1 MDTTLL
7 TAFIAVTAAAVVLQ
21 MLILFGMFLAIRKI
35 TGRVEALADKVE
47 DTTGIVQQKVLP
59 LVDNAKAMQ
68 QQVQEFITTARPKI
82 EKLVDNASE
91 VSDSAKATVD
101 RLNLTVNDA
110 IDRLR
115 LQVIRGDE
123 MVTRTIDRIEDTSDK
138 VQHTVMSPVRQV
150 SGIMQAIS
158 TGVGAYFN
166 QQRRRRNGGPA
177 DEMFI

>member
-7 TAFIAVTAAAVVLQ
+7 TALIAVMAAAVVVQ
-21 MLILFGMFLAIRKI
+21 MFMLIGMFVALRKMA
-35 TGRVEALADKVE
+35 GRVEALADKVE
-47 DTTGIVQQKVLP
+47 DITTVVQGRVLP
-59 LVDNAKAMQ
+59 LLEQAKTVQDQVKSFVDTTRPQLQTVISNLTQ
-68 QQVQEFITTARPKI
+68 ISNTAR
-82 EKLVDNASE
+82 ASAE
-91 VSDSAKATVD
+91 RFQV
-101 RLNLTVNDA
+101 TVNDA
-110 IDRLR
+110 IDRTR

-123 MVTRTIDRIEDTSDK
+123 MLTRTMNRIEETSEK

-166 QQRRRRNGGPA
+166 QQKRRRNGGQS

>member
-35 TGRVEALADKVE
+35 SGRVEALADKVE

-91 VSDSAKATVD
+91 VSDTAKATVD

-123 MVTRTIDRIEDTSDK
+123 MVTRTMDRIEDTSDK

>member
-7 TAFIAVTAAAVVLQ
+7 TLFIAVTAAAVVLQ
-21 MLILFGMFLAIRKI
+21 MVILFVMFLAIRKI

-59 LVDNAKAMQ
+59 LVDDAKAVQ

-91 VSDSAKATVD
+91 VSDTAKATID

-123 MVTRTIDRIEDTSDK
+123 MVTRTMDRIEDTSEK

>member
-7 TAFIAVTAAAVVLQ
+7 TAFIAVTATAVVFQ
-21 MLILFGMFLAIRKI
+21 MLIMAGMLWTIRKLA
-35 TGRVEALADKVE
+35 GRIETLAGKVE

-91 VSDSAKATVD
+91 VSDTAKATVD

-123 MVTRTIDRIEDTSDK
+123 MVTRTMDRIEDTSDK

>member
-1 MDTTLL
+1 MDNTLL

-21 MLILFGMFLAIRKI
+21 MLILFGMFLVMRKLA
-35 TGRVEALADKVE
+35 GRVEALADKVE
-47 DTTGIVQQKVLP
+47 DTTGLVQTRVLP
-59 LVDNAKAMQ
+59 IVENAKVMQ
-68 QQVQEFITTARPKI
+68 EQVKQFIETSRPKI
-82 EKLVDNASE
+82 EKLVQNASE
-91 VSDSAKATVD
+91 VSDTTKATVE

-110 IDRLR
+110 VDRMR

-123 MVTRTIDRIEDTSDK
+123 MITRTMDRIEDTSEK
-138 VQHTVMSPVRQV
+138 VQHTVMSPVRQM

-158 TGVGAYFN
+158 TGFGAYFN